1 MIKKDNFKSE
11 SLKVH
16 KSEVI
21 EFNVSGSIISTLKSN
36 LTPKIKKLN
45 SSSFYELNLLQ
56 RAIIGLADFAHDKNK
71 VIFFDKYEPS

>member
-1 MIKKDNFKSE
+1 MIKKDNFKNE
-11 SLKVH
+11 SLKAP